1 MEKLWTTTEVA
12 KYLGL
17 SEEDV
22 ERLALEGTLTGYKLG
37 GEFLRFRPDQVKRL
51 QERLGGRRPA
61 EASATTGKPPSP
73 AARSATGAAS
83 WQERV
88 RDFLY
93 FYDFYLLSFL
103 LLIGVMIYLMSSG

>member
-1 MEKLWTTTEVA
+1 MEKLWTTAEVA
-12 KYLGL
+12 KYLGVN
-17 SEEDV
+17 EEDV
-22 ERLALEGTLTGYKLG
+22 EQLALEGKLTGYKLG
-37 GEFLRFRPDQVKRL
+37 GEFLRFRPDQVKQL
-51 QERLGGRRPA
+51 KERLGGRRPA
-61 EASATTGKPPSP
+61 EASATTP